1 MTYVS
6 KNYIMPVPKK
16 KTLKKPVKPVKK
28 TVKKVQA
35 VMPTQ
40 TELKKAY
47 QLVTKDLF
55 NRLVK
60 AKDEEKITIGNLG
73 ALGSLTKNER
83 KVKSGIVPRSKGG
96 KLPKSG
102 KPKLNTY
109 VYYALR
115 FKPSAKLKLELNK
128 ALDKKYR

>member
-1 MTYVS
+1 
-6 KNYIMPVPKK
+6 MPMPKK

-28 TVKKVQA
+28 VQVA
-35 VMPTQ
+35 PTQ
-40 TELKKAY
+40 AELKKAY

-60 AKDEEKITIGNLG
+60 AKDTERITIGTLG
-73 ALGSLTKNER
+73 SLGSLTKNER
-83 KVKSGIVPRSKGG
+83 KVKSGIVPRGKGG
-96 KLPKSG
+96 AMRS

-109 VYYALR
+109 VYYSLR

>member
-1 MTYVS
+1 
-6 KNYIMPVPKK
+6 MPMPKR
-16 KTLKKPVKPVKK
+16 KTLKKPVKS
-28 TVKKVQA
+28 VKKVQVA
-35 VMPTQ
+35 PTQ
-40 TELKKAY
+40 TELKQAY

-60 AKDEEKITIGNLG
+60 AKDTEKITIGALG

-83 KVKSGIVPRSKGG
+83 KVKSGIVPRG
-96 KLPKSG
+96 KAGTMRG

-109 VYYALR
+109 VYYSLR

>member
-1 MTYVS
+1 
-6 KNYIMPVPKK
+6 MPMPKR

-28 TVKKVQA
+28 LTKKPQVA
-35 VMPTQ
+35 PTQ

-55 NRLVK
+55 NKLVQ
-60 AKDEEKITIGNLG
+60 AKDEERITIGALG
-73 ALGSLTKNER
+73 ALGAFYKNER

-96 KLPKSG
+96 KLPRPS

-109 VYYALR
+109 VYYSLR
-115 FKPSAKLKLELNK
+115 FKPAKKLKLELNK
-128 ALDKKYR
+128 ALDKKYQ